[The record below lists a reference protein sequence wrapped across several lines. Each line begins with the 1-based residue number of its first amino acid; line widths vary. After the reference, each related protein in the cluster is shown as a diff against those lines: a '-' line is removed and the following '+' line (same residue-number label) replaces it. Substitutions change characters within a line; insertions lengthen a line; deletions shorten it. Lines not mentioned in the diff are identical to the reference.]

1 MDYQD
6 QQKAICDKYN
16 VPCVP
21 SNLNDML
28 GIAKN
33 VASGLM
39 PINGLRHPLDGNTTG
54 WYIWAGEEFSEEHN
68 FFKRMHVKHLQN
80 INPEIIKYLALPPGH
95 RFLIDDKGYED
106 VWEDLSL
113 LDI

>member
-6 QQKAICDKYN
+6 QQKYICNKYN
-16 VPCVP
+16 VPYVP
-21 SNLNDML
+21 GNLNDMI

-39 PINGLRHPLDGNTTG
+39 PINGLRHSPDGNG
-54 WYIWAGEEFSEEHN
+54 ISWYIWAGEEFSEADD
-68 FFKRMHVKHLQN
+68 FFQPMHVKHLQD
-80 INPEIIKYLALPPGH
+80 INPEIIKYLGLPPGH
-95 RFLIDDKGYED
+95 RFLIDNKGYED